1 MAAITIWLLNFCLWV
16 ALIAG
21 FEMRGVEGAAGYA
34 RAGAFI
40 CACGFWYSVGR
51 FRRE

>member
-1 MAAITIWLLNFCLWV
+1 MAAMMIWLLNLCLWV
-16 ALIAG
+16 ALAHG
-21 FEMRGVEGAAGYA
+21 FEMREVEGPAGYA
-34 RAGAFI
+34 RAGALI